1 MLKRSSV
8 VAAAASVLLSTLLF
22 SSIASADQGGKPPKP
37 PVDELSAAL
46 NVSADQMQ
54 TCLEEGRPSSPGEK
68 PNKSALLS
76 CLQQANSNITSD
88 QLDEV
93 MQQNMPKPPQ

>member
-8 VAAAASVLLSTLLF
+8 LAVGSVLLSALF
-22 SSIASADQGGKPPKP
+22 FSAIASADQGGKPPKP
-37 PVDELSAAL
+37 PVDKLSAAL

-54 TCLEEGRPSSPGEK
+54 TCLEEGKPASRGEK
-68 PNKSALLS
+68 PNKSAMLS
-76 CLQQANSNITSD
+76 CLQQANPNITSE

>member
-8 VAAAASVLLSTLLF
+8 IAAASVLLSTLLF
-22 SSIASADQGGKPPKP
+22 STIASADQGGKPPKP
-37 PVDELSAAL
+37 PVDKLSAAL
-46 NVSADQMQ
+46 NVSTDQMQ
-54 TCLEEGRPSSPGEK
+54 TCLEESRPSSPGEK

-76 CLQQANSNITSD
+76 CLQQANGNITSD
-88 QLDEV
+88 ELDEV